1 MSGPKNEL
9 TEHLL
14 ALRERLLPVLR
25 RSRVQKAIVF
35 GSFARGEASR
45 HSDLDLILVQQT
57 DRRFLDRYDGLL
69 CELSR
74 AVPERDLD
82 VLIYTPTCAPLKH
95 CRRTGCMP
103 TLVLSRSNVAKRPS
117 RPCGI

>member
-57 DRRFLDRYDGLL
+57 DQRFLDRYDGLL

-82 VLIYTPTCAPLKH
+82 VLIYTPEELAAMSQRVFIAAALDEGK
-95 CRRTGCMP
+95 
-103 TLVLSRSNVAKRPS
+103 VIYESE
-117 RPCGI
+117 

>member
-1 MSGPKNEL
+1 MSGPKSEL

-35 GSFARGEASR
+35 GSFARGEVSR

-57 DRRFLDRYDGLL
+57 NRRFLDRYDGLL
-69 CELSR
+69 YELSR

-82 VLIYTPTCAPLKH
+82 VLIYTPEELAAMSQRAFIAAALDEGK
-95 CRRTGCMP
+95 
-103 TLVLSRSNVAKRPS
+103 VIYESE
-117 RPCGI
+117 

>member
-1 MSGPKNEL
+1 MSELRNEL
-9 TEHLL
+9 TEPLL

-25 RSRVQKAIVF
+25 TSRVQKAIVF

-69 CELSR
+69 YELSR
-74 AVPERDLD
+74 VVPERDLD
-82 VLIYTPTCAPLKH
+82 VLIYTPEELASMSQRAFIAAALDEGK
-95 CRRTGCMP
+95 
-103 TLVLSRSNVAKRPS
+103 VIYESE
-117 RPCGI
+117 